1 MEAARWPGKATPAV
15 VGLAGEEI
23 RGGEV
28 GGAAWRK
35 EGVPTRARGVQ
46 EVQEGKAALQW
57 RREANQWRGKPAA
70 ARGAELRWSWRRKMN
85 RGTILQLQKSLGAG
99 LKIIIFHCSRAQ
111 MKKCPK

>member
-1 MEAARWPGKATPAV
+1 VEAARWPGKATPAV

-57 RREANQWRGKPAA
+57 RREANQWRG
-70 ARGAELRWSWRRKMN
+70 RKMN